1 MVKVEEVIQEYLLSN
16 RRLVVPGFGAF
27 MAKESGERVFS
38 DLLRTDDGVL
48 TSLLREQGM
57 GEMECAVTIDRF
69 IFEVRHELEEYGYCR
84 LGALGTLRID
94 PEMKVLRLYPPIK
107 SEMQPTTQSPYIPEP
122 IAESEGEELEAYV
135 AKSGGESDVRRRIL
149 SLYDDP
155 QPAVA
160 VEVEVKPK
168 ESVVEKPVAEPEKPA
183 IEPVAEPVAEP
194 EKPAIEPVAEPE
206 KPAEVPAD
214 EPVPAPQP
222 APRKRRRKARK
233 GADWVMILA
242 ITVAVLALLGIAYGW
257 YVSTLDYV
265 DTATDDEAM
274 SLLRIQ
280 PVEQ

>member
-57 GEMECAVTIDRF
+57 SEMECAVTIDRF

-122 IAESEGEELEAYV
+122 IAESEGKELEAYV
-135 AKSGGESDVRRRIL
+135 AKSGGESDIRRRIL

-168 ESVVEKPVAEPEKPA
+168 ESVVEEPVAESEKPA
-183 IEPVAEPVAEP
+183 IEPVE
-194 EKPAIEPVAEPE
+194 EPE
-206 KPAEVPAD
+206 KPAEEPAD